1 MFEMINS
8 SAQKNHEYL
17 NRINPYPY
25 YSFIFRV
32 LQQNLIAFLM
42 TPNKNRVDEVR
53 VHNHIM
59 N

>member
-8 SAQKNHEYL
+8 SAQNHENL
-17 NRINPYPY
+17 NRIIPYIY
-25 YSFIFRV
+25 YSFVFWV
-32 LQQNLIAFLM
+32 LQQNQIAFLM
-42 TPNKNRVDEVR
+42 TLNKNRVDEVR